1 MLAYDKG
8 STTITPSY
16 FAVGVL
22 TYEMLEGDPPFTGNS
37 EMEVYGKVTRLQY
50 TCAPSF
56 PDLAV
61 DLIERLLR
69 REPENRLVR
78 DSESNNRPFKMPRHA
93 CWEHSVTSPHC
104 VLARSHLPVLCCI
117 TGEHA

>member
-1 MLAYDKG
+1 MIKHFC
-8 STTITPSY
+8 SVTITPPY

-22 TYEMLEGDPPFTGNS
+22 TYEMLEGNPPFTGSS

-50 TCAPSF
+50 ACAPFF
-56 PDLAV
+56 PNLAV

-78 DSESNNRPFKMPRHA
+78 DNE
-93 CWEHSVTSPHC
+93 
-104 VLARSHLPVLCCI
+104 SHLQVP
-117 TGEHA
+117 